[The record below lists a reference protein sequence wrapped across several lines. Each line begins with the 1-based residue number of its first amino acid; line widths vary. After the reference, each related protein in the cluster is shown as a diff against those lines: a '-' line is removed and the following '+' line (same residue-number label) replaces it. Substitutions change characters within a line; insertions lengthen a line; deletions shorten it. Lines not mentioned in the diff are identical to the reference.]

1 MKIISGGQVGADIA
15 ALRAAKECG
24 YETGGWMPKGFK
36 TRSGDKP
43 EYAEMFGMVETHDGG
58 YPVRTRMNIATSDVT
73 IRYGSNFKSYGE
85 RLTARLVGEFK
96 KPIFDVRITPTEIP
110 EVTVPVG
117 DVADW
122 LLIYKPNI
130 INVAGNSYEKIEL
143 IVHIHFAKVLRM
155 LKTHGL

>member
-36 TRSGDKP
+36 TKNGEKP

-58 YPVRTRMNIATSDVT
+58 YPVRTRMNVEMADVT
-73 IRYGSNFKSYGE
+73 LRYGSNFNSWGE
-85 RLTARLVGEFK
+85 KLTARLIGESK
-96 KPIFDVRITPTEIP
+96 KPHLDIRITSQEIP

-143 IVHIHFAKVLRM
+143 IVHIHFAKVLRT